1 MKSTKYTTALIA
13 LSLIAAVAAFPTFAQ
28 KAAIQFVE
36 GVANVKS
43 AAGSQRLADIGGNVV
58 YGESVI
64 TGRDGLVELTL
75 PNGSLV
81 RVTENSVFSYSS
93 VGTGADS
100 RSVLAT
106 TAGKVSYKLNKAA
119 GRSPVIQ
126 SNSMVAGVRGT
137 EFTVYSAR
145 DGSTLIEVTGGI
157 VDVES
162 QGKSVELFKDE
173 AVEVSPGEKPGQ
185 KYTFLG
191 KELDFSAWNK
201 GKTEDFLADPV
212 GAIKKIETQLAEY
225 EAGINEFKQPFA
237 DATEV
242 WATAMERNKELN
254 AAGDKAAI
262 DEFQKT
268 TLEPAQRERAML
280 ILNIRYYALN
290 YLSVR
295 RYVVSNM
302 YMEMKSRYPLA
313 RSPAA
318 DEFFVLH
325 KALINRYED
334 RIVIELNEN
343 DY

>member
-1 MKSTKYTTALIA
+1 MKAIRAKILMA
-13 LSLIAAVAAFPTFAQ
+13 AAVALVSLAPAFAQ
-28 KAAIQFVE
+28 KAAIQYVE

-43 AAGSQRLADIGGNVV
+43 AAGAQRAADIGGNVV

-64 TGRDGLVELTL
+64 TGKDGLVELTL
-75 PNGSLV
+75 PNGSQI

-93 VGTGADS
+93 VGSGAET

-119 GRSPVIQ
+119 GKSPLIQ

-162 QGKSVELFKDE
+162 QGTSVELFKDE
-173 AVEVSPGEKPGQ
+173 AVEVTPGEKPGQ

-191 KELDFSAWNK
+191 KELDFSAWNQ
-201 GKTEDFLADPV
+201 GKTDDFLSDPV
-212 GAIKKIETQLAEY
+212 ESLNRAADQLASY
-225 EAGINEFKQPFA
+225 E
-237 DATEV
+237 
-242 WATAMERNKELN
+242 KELLALKAPYD
-254 AAGDKAAI
+254 AATKVWEAAVKKY
-262 DEFQKT
+262 DEVYATKDAVAIEAFQKA
-268 TLEPAQRERAML
+268 TLFPAQDNRLVL

-290 YLSVR
+290 YLSLR
-295 RYVVSNM
+295 RYVLSNM
-302 YMEMKSRYPLA
+302 YMEMKSRFPVNRTPEADRFFARHAELLA
-313 RSPAA
+313 R
-318 DEFFVLH
+318 
-325 KALINRYED
+325 YEAK
-334 RIVIELNEN
+334 IVPELNIN